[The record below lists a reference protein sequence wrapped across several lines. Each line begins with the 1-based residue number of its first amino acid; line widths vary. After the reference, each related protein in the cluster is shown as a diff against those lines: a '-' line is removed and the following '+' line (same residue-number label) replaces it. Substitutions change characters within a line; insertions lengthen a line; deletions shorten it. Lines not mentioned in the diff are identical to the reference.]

1 MNRSALA
8 FTVVV
13 ALGLPSSVP
22 AISWTLHVPL
32 SHRTWTIPD
41 GDIES
46 RSTQTVASPLVT
58 VRLGER
64 HELIAQAGG
73 QSTSLE
79 VSDPSSSES
88 SSLSGLM
95 DTRLGLS
102 SRFADGRL
110 VFLAGLNLPTGLRDL
125 DAGQLDAAVALAPPY
140 LGYRNRQPG
149 RGPDLG
155 FGASYALPISGV
167 GSLGIG
173 AGYVHRGRFR
183 AADGGPDMKPDAEAT
198 FSAGLDTRLS
208 GVLVRLDVRRQSFF
222 GNGGGDAFEEPPSTT
237 LSGGAGAGGER
248 WLWGAGLSFSRKEEA
263 GELHLPFSGSYL
275 SGGAAVHRVL
285 GQRLRAGAA
294 VEGVSFTGKSVDSG
308 DEPSASAWG
317 AGPVLRL
324 ALGPNSS
331 VEVKSLLLFG
341 EAGGES
347 MDGWDV
353 AVSVRISG
361 GSR

>member
-1 MNRSALA
+1 MNRYALA

-22 AISWTLHVPL
+22 AITWTLQVPV
-32 SHRTWTIPD
+32 SHRAWTIPD
-41 GDIES
+41 GDLES
-46 RSTQTVASPLVT
+46 RSTQTVASPMVT

-110 VFLAGLNLPTGLRDL
+110 VLLAGVNLPTGVRELN
-125 DAGQLDAAVALAPPY
+125 AGQLDAALALAPPY
-140 LGYRNRQPG
+140 LGYRMRQPG
-149 RGPDLG
+149 RGLDLG
-155 FGASYALPISGV
+155 FGASYALPVQGL

-183 AADGGPDMKPDAEAT
+183 AADGGPDVKPDAEVT
-198 FSAGLDTRLS
+198 FSAGIDTRFS
-208 GVLVRLDVRRQSFF
+208 GVLVRLDVRRQSFL
-222 GNGGGDAFEEPPSTT
+222 GNGGGDPFEEPPSTA
-237 LSGGAGAGGER
+237 LSAGAGAVGER
-248 WLWGAGLSFSRKEEA
+248 WQWGAGISFSRKEEA
-263 GELHLPFSGSYL
+263 GAVHLPFSGSYL
-275 SGGAAVHRVL
+275 SGGAAVHRML
-285 GQRLRAGAA
+285 GQRLRAGVA
-294 VEGVSFTGKSVDSG
+294 VEGISFTGVSVDSG
-308 DEPSASAWG
+308 DEPTASAWG
-317 AGPVLRL
+317 AGPALRL
-324 ALGPNSS
+324 ALGPASS
-331 VEVKSLLLFG
+331 VELKTLRMSG

-353 AVSVRISG
+353 ALSVRISG
-361 GSR
+361 GSQ